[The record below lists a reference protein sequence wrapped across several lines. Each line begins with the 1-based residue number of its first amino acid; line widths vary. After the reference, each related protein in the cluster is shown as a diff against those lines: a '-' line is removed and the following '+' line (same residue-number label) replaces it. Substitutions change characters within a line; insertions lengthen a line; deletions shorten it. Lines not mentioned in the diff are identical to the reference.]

1 MFIFRGLTFRQIKR
15 LQKGSP
21 PLCMY
26 WERKMSERQERRG
39 LERMLPDS
47 SMTAPCLKGNTQE
60 GGKAIRVIQGLLGR

>member
-1 MFIFRGLTFRQIKR
+1 
-15 LQKGSP
+15 
-21 PLCMY
+21 MY